1 MDTVEKRSCPFLSKN
16 KFVKCLVNS
25 FFFLFCLLSCLSV
38 YSAVSEAFQT
48 LSAKEKKKNIK
59 KRKMNDEME
68 RENNFHFMQL

>member
-25 FFFLFCLLSCLSV
+25 FFFSFLSFELSVCLLSRVRSV
-38 YSAVSEAFQT
+38 SNAEC
-48 LSAKEKKKNIK
+48 KREKKNIK